1 MNKMTAM
8 LGGFGI
14 GAGLMYLA
22 DPDRGR
28 RRRALVRDKMKHC
41 MCRSRHVLDAA
52 AEDMSNRA
60 HGMMAETEARAR
72 DALSGEIVPDQV
84 LCDRVRAAMG
94 RVVSHP
100 GAITV
105 TAENGHV
112 TLSGL
117 VMAHEFDNLMGC
129 AMHVRGVKSVRN
141 NVQVRRDSGDE
152 SCLQGDGHMINHRSM
167 MERLHRSPAFRVGES
182 CLGGA
187 LALRGLMHGGM
198 MGKLESALGL
208 GLLARATTN
217 MDAGSMLG
225 VDHHHRGVIE
235 VQKTMTIAAPVDEM
249 WNFWAHFENFPKF
262 MSHLKHVKDMGDG
275 RSHWCAVGPGGMT
288 CEWDA
293 VVTKWDPPR
302 MMAWRST
309 EGSLVANTG
318 MVRFEAVEGGTRL
331 DIRLCYNPPGGAL
344 GHLCAAMFGADPKH
358 AMDQDLV
365 RLKSLLECGKASAHG
380 HEVTREEMGMPRE
393 MQTA

>member
-1 MNKMTAM
+1 M
-8 LGGFGI
+8 
-14 GAGLMYLA
+14 
-22 DPDRGR
+22 
-28 RRRALVRDKMKHC
+28 
-41 MCRSRHVLDAA
+41 LDAA
-52 AEDMSNRA
+52 AKDMSNRA
-60 HGMMAETEARAR
+60 HGMMAKTEARAR

-235 VQKTMTIAAPVDEM
+235 VQKTMTIAAPVDGM
-249 WNFWAHFENFPKF
+249 WNFWAHFERT
-262 MSHLKHVKDMGDG
+262 SRSSLTVEARQGHG
-275 RSHWCAVGPGGMT
+275 RRRLSHWCAVGPGGMT

-293 VVTKWDPPR
+293 VVTKWAPPR

-344 GHLCAAMFGADPKH
+344 GHLCAAMFGTNPKH
-358 AMDQDLV
+358 AIDQDLV
-365 RLKSLLECGKASAHG
+365 RLKSLCGMRQSQRARPRSGRK
-380 HEVTREEMGMPRE
+380 EMGMPRE